1 VAMSLAQKFPWFGK
15 LGLRGQVAGHD
26 AMAAYAR
33 LAAVELKVTEQVKRA
48 YFDLYFLQRAIDVT
62 RSLEPRLEQVVD
74 ISRIRFENA
83 EVGLEN
89 VLKAQ
94 VELSRL
100 QTRLIELEQ
109 AKAEAEARLA
119 GVLHLPPATRI
130 DARAEVDRV
139 KLAHT
144 AELLVQLAESHQ
156 PELDA
161 RRREISRDRSSV
173 ALACRDYWPDVTLS
187 FNWYEIGSPGL
198 SPVATGDD
206 AYSMAVGVNLP
217 LYRKRLD
224 AAVREA
230 QYKTARSARQYA
242 ATLDQVR
249 AEVQALYAQFVQH
262 DRVLEIL
269 EAEIVPRAEQ
279 TLELSIE
286 AYRVGKLEFQQMID
300 SYEDLLM
307 DRIETY
313 RREALRQQVVA
324 SLERAVGGAVTA
336 AAAGTVNDSEVI
348 PVPSPAP

>member
-1 VAMSLAQKFPWFGK
+1 
-15 LGLRGQVAGHD
+15 
-26 AMAAYAR
+26 
-33 LAAVELKVTEQVKRA
+33 
-48 YFDLYFLQRAIDVT
+48 VT
-62 RSLEPRLEQVVD
+62 RSLEPRLQDVVE
-74 ISRIRFENA
+74 ISRTRFENA
-83 EVGLEN
+83 EAGLEN

-109 AKAEAEARLA
+109 AKVEAEARLA
-119 GVLHLPPATRI
+119 GVLHLPASARI
-130 DARAEVDRV
+130 DARAEVDRL
-139 KLAHT
+139 KLGHT
-144 AELLVQLAESHQ
+144 ARLLVELAESHQ

-161 RRREISRDRSSV
+161 RRREISRDRRSV

-198 SPVATGDD
+198 SRVATGDD
-206 AYSMAVGVNLP
+206 AYSLAVGVNVP

-249 AEVQALYAQFVQH
+249 AEVQALYAQFVRH

-269 EAEIVPRAEQ
+269 ESEIVPRAEQ

-286 AYRVGKLEFQQMID
+286 AYRVGKLEFQQLID
-300 SYEDLLM
+300 AYEDLLK
-307 DRIETY
+307 DRVERY

-336 AAAGTVNDSEVI
+336 WPVETPGDGPPIGAPLPPQAG
-348 PVPSPAP
+348 PVR